1 MAENA
6 VTISRETQG
15 ERGRYVAR
23 TADSQ
28 AEAELTWYR
37 DGEAQ
42 DDEVRVADHTFTP
55 PALRGRGIAKE
66 LVEALIA
73 DAREEGFRIVP
84 ACSYVAQAFRDHP
97 EWSDLKASL

>member
-1 MAENA
+1 MADQA

-23 TADSQ
+23 VADSE

-42 DDEVRVADHTFTP
+42 GEDVRVADHTFTP
-55 PALRGRGIAKE
+55 PELRGRGIAKE
-66 LVEALIA
+66 LVEALVA
-73 DAREEGFRIVP
+73 DAQDQGFRIVP
-84 ACSYVAQAFRDHP
+84 ACSYVARAFRDHP
-97 EWSDLKASL
+97 EWGALKAAD